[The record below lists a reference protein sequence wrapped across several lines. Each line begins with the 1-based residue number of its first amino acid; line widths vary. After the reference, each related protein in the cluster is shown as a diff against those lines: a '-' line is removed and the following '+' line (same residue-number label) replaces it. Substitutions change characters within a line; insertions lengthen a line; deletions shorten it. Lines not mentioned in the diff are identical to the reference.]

1 MIQRQILFYSN
12 IPLFIKL
19 NIICS
24 TFSSYYKNKDI
35 LYCLFVVVHA
45 KYKNSTPVKG
55 KSPQQISCVGA
66 SITLTCI
73 LGNLH
78 WSLEQVKIG
87 IMGRQSSCDAG
98 VWLTQ
103 GPHFPSKQE
112 EQEQGY
118 PSVIFSTAV
127 KPWEALD
134 LDCWPE
140 RRKLEVIAAS
150 AVVWRHNL

>member
-1 MIQRQILFYSN
+1 MRDPETDLILLQYC
-12 IPLFIKL
+12 
-19 NIICS
+19 II
-24 TFSSYYKNKDI
+24 YKAEDNMQHFLI
-35 LYCLFVVVHA
+35 IRIYCLFVVVDTEC
-45 KYKNSTPVKG
+45 KNSTKVKG
-55 KSPQQISCVGA
+55 KFPQQISCVGT
-66 SITLTCI
+66 SITQTYS
-73 LGNLH
+73 LGNLR

-118 PSVIFSTAV
+118 PSAIFSTAV

-140 RRKLEVIAAS
+140 WRELEVIAAS
-150 AVVWRHNL
+150 ALVWRHNI